1 MINQQLPLWRRQA
14 NSFYYAAEGM
24 VDLLR
29 NQPHARFHALATA
42 LVIVAGLV
50 AKLSRTEWCL
60 LILSITLVWVA
71 EALNTAVEYVTD
83 LASPEIHPLAK
94 KAKDV
99 AAGAVLC
106 AALGA
111 AGLGLII
118 FWPHFF

>member
-1 MINQQLPLWRRQA
+1 
-14 NSFYYAAEGM
+14 M